1 MSSAMTDALPND
13 IATILQRLNELLQ
26 RGANDEAANLA
37 ALARRQF
44 PVSPDLLRLHGV
56 ALMRVG
62 RRREAQ
68 VAMNRAAELAPGN
81 IEVQCNLASL
91 AMAEGKV
98 AAAIERVQRAL
109 TQTPGHPA
117 LLQILGTAYMATGHH
132 AHARDAFAQAVKNMP
147 QHPAIRLNLASA
159 EMELGRL
166 PEAEQHVRHVLQ
178 QVPTSDAA
186 HAMLGHM
193 LHLQRRPQ
201 DGAALLLQAGKLA
214 PNNVQ
219 HVFQAA
225 LMLDEAGDLSGAN
238 DAFTD
243 ALARAPDSTPIIGQ
257 ALFARRRLCRWQ
269 GLDALSER
277 VIHAVSEDLPGA
289 HPFAFL
295 AEDTD
300 AAMQLRCARTFAAVI
315 EQQTTGFR
323 QQLNLRHALPLP
335 DSPIRIGMLS
345 DGFHETAVGQHIVAL
360 IEALADSELDIH
372 LFATTADDGG
382 ETRRRLSAAATL
394 HDVSA
399 LNRKQLASLIH
410 GTQIEILFDLNG
422 YRGRGHAELMALRP
436 APIQVS
442 WMGYT
447 GSSGAPWMDYL
458 LTDAI
463 TVPNTLREHVSEKV
477 IRLPRCPQPS
487 DPRRSVAPIP
497 PRAFCGLPEKS
508 VVFACFNETYAINP
522 SVFARCMLIL
532 QQVPGSVLWLLT
544 GPADTDDRLRQAARA
559 LDVSP
564 ERLVFMQRLPYS
576 EYLARYAHVDLYL
589 DTQPTNA
596 RATASD
602 ALWAGC
608 PVLTRSGDTIAGR
621 TVTSLL
627 HHLGLPELITADN
640 VSFIGMA
647 TALGNDPDALATLRR
662 HLTEQRRTSPLFDM
676 QGFAADFRR
685 AMLAISTRYRIGR
698 PPADLD
704 L

>member
-1 MSSAMTDALPND
+1 MTDALPNE
-13 IATILQRLNELLQ
+13 IGPILQRLNELLQ
-26 RGANDEAANLA
+26 RGAYEEAANLA
-37 ALARRQF
+37 AVARRQF
-44 PVSPDLLRLHGV
+44 PVSPDLLRLHGI

-62 RRREAQ
+62 RQREAQ
-68 VAMNRAAELAPGN
+68 VAMNRAAELAPGSV
-81 IEVQCNLASL
+81 EVQCNLASL

-98 AAAIERVQRAL
+98 GAAIERMQRAL
-109 TQTPGHPA
+109 SQTPGHPA
-117 LLQILGTAYMATGHH
+117 LLQVLGTAYMAAGQH
-132 AHARDAFAQAVKNMP
+132 AQARDAFALAVKNLP

-166 PEAEQHVRHVLQ
+166 PEAEQQVRHVLQ
-178 QVPTSDAA
+178 QVPTSDVA

-193 LHLQRRPQ
+193 LHMQRRPR
-201 DGAALLLQAGKLA
+201 DGATSLLQAGKLA
-214 PNNVQ
+214 PNNMQ

-225 LMLDEAGDLSGAN
+225 LMLDEAGDLIGAN
-238 DAFTD
+238 DAFND
-243 ALARAPDSTPIIGQ
+243 ALARAPDAIPVIGQ
-257 ALFARRRLCRWQ
+257 ALFTRRRLCRWQ

-277 VIHAVSEDLPGA
+277 VIHAVSEDQPGV

-295 AEDTD
+295 AEEAD
-300 AAMQLRCARTFAAVI
+300 AALQLRCAKAFAAVI
-315 EQQTTGFR
+315 EQQAAGFR
-323 QQLNLRHALPLP
+323 QHLNLRHALPLP

-345 DGFHETAVGQHIVAL
+345 DGFHEAAVGQHIVAL

-372 LFATTADDGG
+372 LFATTPDDGDA
-382 ETRRRLSAAATL
+382 TRRRLSAAATL
-394 HDVSA
+394 HDVSP
-399 LNRKQLASLIH
+399 LQRRQLAALIH

-422 YRGRGHAELMALRP
+422 YRGRGHAELMALRA
-436 APIQVS
+436 APVQVS
-442 WMGYT
+442 WMGYM

-458 LTDAI
+458 LTDAV

-487 DPRRSVAPIP
+487 DPQRTVAPAP
-497 PRAFCGLPEKS
+497 SRRECGLPKKG

-522 SVFARCMLIL
+522 AVFARCMLIL
-532 QQVPGSVLWLLT
+532 QQVPESVLWLLN
-544 GPADTDDRLRQAARA
+544 GPADTDDRLRQAASA

-564 ERLVFMQRLPYS
+564 ERLIFMPRLPYS

-589 DTQPTNA
+589 DTLPTNA

-621 TVTSLL
+621 SVTSLL
-627 HHLGLPELITADN
+627 HHLGLPELITADS

-662 HLTEQRRTSPLFDM
+662 HLAEQRKTNPLFDM
-676 QGFAADFRR
+676 RGLAVDFRR
-685 AMLAISTRYRIGR
+685 AMLAISARYRIGR
-698 PPADLD
+698 PPADLN